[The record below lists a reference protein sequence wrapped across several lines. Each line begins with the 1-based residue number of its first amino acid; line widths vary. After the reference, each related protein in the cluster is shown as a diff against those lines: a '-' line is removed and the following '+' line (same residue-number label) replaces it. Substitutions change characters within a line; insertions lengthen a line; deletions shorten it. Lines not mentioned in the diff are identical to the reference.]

1 MSPSSSYNSHLRLL
15 FLFLFL
21 SNTTTSNSPTTTPA
35 IYRTIL
41 ILNLQLE
48 IANFNKQINTPPANL
63 WTATLQIQNSQQ
75 GKLNEQLLRDV

>member
-1 MSPSSSYNSHLRLL
+1 MIPSSSYNSHLRL
-15 FLFLFL
+15 LFLFL

-35 IYRTIL
+35 IYRIIL

-63 WTATLQIQNSQQ
+63 WTTTLQIQNSQQ